1 MASTQEDSMLAE
13 LSEEIDVTLVKWMSE
28 YKVPPLNITAIIL
41 ARLTWLAKQTNCKED
56 FISLLEAPR
65 EILDSEEKHKQVH

>member
-13 LSEEIDVTLVKWMSE
+13 LSEEIDTALVKWMAE
-28 YKVPPLNITAIIL
+28 YKVPPLNITAVIL
-41 ARLTWLAKQTNCKED
+41 ARLTWLAKQTDCKED

-65 EILDSEEKHKQVH
+65 EILQSEEEHKQVH

>member
-13 LSEEIDVTLVKWMSE
+13 LSEEIDATLIKWMGE
-28 YKVPPLNITAIIL
+28 YKVPPLNITAVIL

-56 FISLLEAPR
+56 FISLLQAPR
-65 EILDSEEKHKQVH
+65 EILESEEKHKQVH

>member
-13 LSEEIDVTLVKWMSE
+13 LSEEIDTALVKWMAE
-28 YKVPPLNITAIIL
+28 YKVPPLNITAVIL
-41 ARLTWLAKQTNCKED
+41 ARLTWLAKQTDCKED

>member
-1 MASTQEDSMLAE
+1 MASSQEDSMLAE
-13 LSEEIDVTLVKWMSE
+13 LSEEIDATLIKWMGE
-28 YKVPPLNITAIIL
+28 YKVPPLNITAVIL

-65 EILDSEEKHKQVH
+65 EILESEEEHKQVH

>member
-13 LSEEIDVTLVKWMSE
+13 LSEEIDATLIKWMGE
-28 YKVPPLNITAIIL
+28 YKVPPLNITAVIL

-56 FISLLEAPR
+56 FISLLQAPR
-65 EILDSEEKHKQVH
+65 EILESEEEHKQVH